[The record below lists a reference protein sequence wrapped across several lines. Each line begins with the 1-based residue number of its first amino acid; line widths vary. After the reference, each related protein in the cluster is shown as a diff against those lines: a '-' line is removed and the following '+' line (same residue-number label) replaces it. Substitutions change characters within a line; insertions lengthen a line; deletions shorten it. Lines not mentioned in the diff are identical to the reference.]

1 MSSDDHSREDKKSF
15 IRGWIDFFCRDDEYK
30 VSDFFELMQP
40 EDEFVD
46 DRYTTPEVLE
56 DVARISDGTPH
67 PPVVVDAIRNSEK
80 RVYFGTLLTK
90 KVEFQTCI
98 VDRDLYIWYVDD
110 PSRVEKISE
119 DDYITAVGCGPRNK
133 KVARKK
139 MIAVI
144 VIASGKSVSIVPV
157 TKQRIFVDVKYK
169 ERIGF
174 PVTAITVTN
183 KGEIFLGG
191 ATGCIYQLKYE
202 LNENLAENLKFSV
215 TMMSSI
221 GTWLLSWVPLI
232 ETLGSS
238 AILDIVYD
246 QTTGYMA
253 TLDAGSRLEFYQYEK
268 GKLRSVGSY
277 KAAEEKEGRS
287 SPERVVAVKA
297 IPYGYSKV
305 SRFIA
310 FTNYGA
316 RHIIG
321 LTQQEDELGLIKKR
335 AGPSY
340 FDDRELI
347 AAGFTLNY
355 FIFVCKDS
363 IVVTKPLV
371 DAHRFCPSISPEEE
385 ITIFQLPSNC
395 LTFSTGE
402 HALASV
408 TSKFFHNEMI
418 WQHLVQ
424 PGSGYLITASATHIV
439 NFSTPADTLARMTT
453 DSKGQLT
460 QEVWKWMD
468 AHRQYSESIATLVLM
483 GARSSV
489 HRDHALQIL
498 TQFDLKESYNW
509 SPVHFRGADDLID
522 QSIGENGIGGLTR
535 VSYVCAGFILRIAR
549 ILSPIWSAC
558 LFKLNS
564 SSEYEVNDVFTD
576 LPDNITDRIEK
587 VLEIMEV
594 TVRNDHLDLLIED
607 QASRQR
613 TEEEIKRIQE
623 RRNEEKQVV
632 QRLADYM
639 RCIIQFL
646 RFIKIIEAQKGTVIH
661 DTVVELERN
670 SSTSYS
676 VLVEKAFCEKEIQEY
691 SLALRDFG
699 ATMFHIPGGPQRGDK
714 LALKLGNECPLF
726 FCEADLKIN
735 DQRDKLKKLTNDVSA
750 GEKER
755 CLKEAK
761 NCFLSYLQQLKSE
774 WDLHTD
780 TLIDI
785 CREIC
790 ARFQKFKYFEGIIE
804 VTLQFAHSLD
814 PSMRGLQWY
823 KDASSSEGGR
833 MDDSEG
839 RLVFD
844 RDYQCYCLAF
854 DILDDPVAFD
864 LVLKTHDELFHIF
877 VYKELLDR
885 SEKEKDGRQRE
896 RLVSVTTP
904 YIVDFLERC
913 WMWAWNDDHSE
924 ESRRAKSKDL
934 LWQYYARHSEYGTA
948 AKRLIRLAKEH
959 SSWQLNKRIE
969 QLMKAAT
976 FARASGLTATLR
988 EAQDAISQANIQQEY
1003 AARRPGEVPESQL
1016 MSQQDLFTEC
1026 CRHKEW
1032 DLVLQL
1038 LSFCQVDVSDKTYV
1052 ISQAWAN
1059 YFIDQLWNHV
1069 IPDVA
1074 DYMYDLISKIGSDN
1088 PVCDPAILVPLLEEY
1103 RLNRRQSVTWLIGM
1117 LLNCGIQKQLILQQ
1131 YLKMLSARDLT
1142 DPAVKCD
1149 FIFAVALLLDKGATM
1164 PSHYMP
1170 KVDEYRRYYFRANRG
1185 DDAEENRWEI
1195 VARNLVPTK
1204 L

>member
-1 MSSDDHSREDKKSF
+1 MSSDDRSHEDRKSF
-15 IRGWIDFFCRDDEYK
+15 IQGWIDFFCRDDEHK

-56 DVARISDGTPH
+56 DVARISNGTPH
-67 PPVVVDAIRNSEK
+67 PPVVVEAIRNSEM

-98 VDRDLYIWYVDD
+98 VDKDLYVWDVDD

-144 VIASGKSVSIVPV
+144 VVASGKSVSIIPV
-157 TKQRIFVDVKYK
+157 TKQRIYVDVKYK

-174 PVTAITVTN
+174 PVTAIAVTN
-183 KGEIFLGG
+183 KGEIFLGA

-202 LNENLAENLKFSV
+202 LNENLAENLKFNV

-221 GTWLLSWVPLI
+221 GSWLLSWVPLI
-232 ETLGSS
+232 ETVGST

-277 KAAEEKEGRS
+277 KAVEERPGRS

-305 SRFIA
+305 SRFVA
-310 FTNYGA
+310 FTNYGS

-321 LTQQEDELGLIKKR
+321 ETQQQEEELGLIKKR

-340 FDDRELI
+340 FDDREVI

-408 TSKFFHNEMI
+408 QSKFFHNEMI

-424 PGSGYLITASATHIV
+424 PGSGYLVTAAATHIV

-468 AHRQYSESIATLVLM
+468 AHRQYSECIATLVLV
-483 GARSSV
+483 GARSSA
-489 HRDHALQIL
+489 HKDHALQIL

-509 SPVHFRGADDLID
+509 RPVHFRGAEDL
-522 QSIGENGIGGLTR
+522 
-535 VSYVCAGFILRIAR
+535 SYVCAGFILRFAR
-549 ILSPIWSAC
+549 MLSPIWSSC

-564 SSEYEVNDVFTD
+564 SSQYEVNDVFTD

-587 VLEIMEV
+587 VLEIMEI
-594 TVRNDHLDLLIED
+594 TVRNDHLDLLAED

-613 TEEEIKRIQE
+613 TEEEIKRTQE
-623 RRNEEKQVV
+623 RRNEEKKVV
-632 QRLADYM
+632 ERLADYM

-676 VLVEKAFCEKEIQEY
+676 ILVEKAFCEKEIQEY

-735 DQRDKLKKLTNDVSA
+735 DQRDKLKKLLTMDVSA

-761 NCFLSYLQQLKSE
+761 NIFLSYLQQLKTE

-780 TLIDI
+780 TLIGI

-790 ARFQKFKYFEGIIE
+790 ATFQKFKYFEGIIE
-804 VTLQFAHSLD
+804 VALQFAHSLD
-814 PSMRGLQWY
+814 PSNRGLQWY
-823 KDASSSEGGR
+823 KDACFSCAGGGR
-833 MDDSEG
+833 IDDSEG
-839 RLVFD
+839 SEVCD
-844 RDYQCYCLAF
+844 RDYRCYSLAF

-864 LVLKTHDELFHIF
+864 LILKTHDELFHIF

-885 SEKEKDGRQRE
+885 SEKDERQRE

-913 WMWAWNDDHSE
+913 WMIAWKDDQNE

-959 SSWQLNKRIE
+959 SSWKLDKRIE
-969 QLMKAAT
+969 QLTKAAV
-976 FARASGLTATLR
+976 FARASGFTATLR
-988 EAQDAISQANIQQEY
+988 EAQFAIRQATIQQEY
-1003 AARRPGEVPESQL
+1003 AARTPGADAESQL
-1016 MSQQDLFTEC
+1016 MSEQDLFTKC
-1026 CRHKEW
+1026 CRQKEW

-1038 LSFCQVDVSDKTYV
+1038 LSFCEVDVSDKTHV

-1059 YFIDQLWNHV
+1059 YFVDQLWNHV
-1069 IPDVA
+1069 IPNVV
-1074 DYMYDLISKIGSDN
+1074 DYMYDLISKIGSNN

-1103 RLNRRQSVTWLIGM
+1103 RLNRSQSVSWLIGM
-1117 LLNCGIQKQLILQQ
+1117 LLNCGIQKQLLLQQ
-1131 YLKMLSARDLT
+1131 YLKMLSARDFT
-1142 DPAVKCD
+1142 DSAVKCD

-1164 PSHYMP
+1164 PSKYKPM
-1170 KVDEYRRYYFRANRG
+1170 VDEYRRYYFRANRG